1 MEIVE
6 LSLRSSNQFMNDLMD
21 NKIEDGT
28 YFDYDIHSEELF
40 NRRALDLKNRSFQ
53 RDALSSYLFEY
64 TSRCF
69 PGHHKTLN
77 NIERLKDPDSVVVI
91 GGQQAGLLTGP
102 LYTIHKIISIIV
114 LAREQEDKLGL
125 PVIPVF
131 WIAGEDH
138 DFAEINHLFVNKN
151 GVPKKHSIKDS
162 PLKKQS
168 VSQLPLNQ
176 KKTVEWIE
184 EIFEAY
190 GETDFTNQ
198 LIQQLKVDISES
210 DTYVHFFEK
219 VIMNLFRDEGLVLI
233 NSGDPDLRS
242 LEKNCFRLIVDQNQS
257 IYTAVVE
264 QQQKM
269 ISHNYSPIIDLG
281 ENSVNLFYHHD
292 GERFLIERAIN
303 GEFIIPDI
311 NIQFSY
317 AELMDLIETNPEK
330 FSNNVVT
337 RPLMQEFLFPTLA
350 FIAGPGE
357 VTYWAELKKVFS
369 IMEMKMPPV
378 LPRLQIT
385 LLERSIER
393 NLIETGVLLEDLLH
407 NGIEAAMKSYLDSV
421 TPVDMKKIV
430 DEAKKEISSI
440 HSSLIHAA
448 VEIDPS
454 LDPMLQKNGAFIQDH
469 LDFLLKSV
477 EKRQK
482 QKHQV
487 QLSKYK
493 SMELSLAPN
502 LHPQERIWNIYYY
515 INKFGPEFV
524 RDLLKLSYSFNQKH
538 KIVKL

>member
-53 RDALSSYLFEY
+53 RDTLSSYLFEY
-64 TSRCF
+64 TNRCF
-69 PGHHKTLN
+69 PGYHKTLN

-114 LAREQEDKLGL
+114 LAREQEAKLGL

-151 GVPKKHSIKDS
+151 GVPKKHTIKDS

-233 NSGDPDLRS
+233 NSGDPELRN
-242 LEKNCFRLIVDQNQS
+242 LEKACFRLILEQNQS
-257 IYTAVVE
+257 IYAAVVD

-311 NIQFSY
+311 NIHFSY
-317 AELMDLIETNPEK
+317 AELMDLIETTPEK

-369 IMEMKMPPV
+369 VMEMKMPPV
-378 LPRLQIT
+378 MPRLQIT

-393 NLIETGVLLEDLLH
+393 NLIETSVLLEDLLH

-440 HSSLIHAA
+440 HSSLINAA

-493 SMELSLAPN
+493 SMELSLVPN

-524 RDLLKLSYSFNQKH
+524 RDLLNLSYSFNQKH

>member
-21 NKIEDGT
+21 NKIEDGA

-40 NRRALDLKNRSFQ
+40 HRRALDVKNRSFQ
-53 RDALSSYLFEY
+53 RDALSSYLYEY
-64 TSRCF
+64 TNRSF
-69 PGHHKTLN
+69 PGHHKTLK

-102 LYTIHKIISIIV
+102 LYTIHKLISIIV
-114 LAREQEDKLGL
+114 LAKEQEKKLGI

-138 DFAEINHLFVNKN
+138 DFAEINHIFINKG
-151 GVPKKHSIKDS
+151 GVAKKHSIKDS

-176 KKTVEWIE
+176 KRTVEWIE

-190 GETDFTNQ
+190 GETDFTNE
-198 LIQQLKVDISES
+198 LIQQLKIDITES

-233 NSGDPDLRS
+233 NSGDPELRK
-242 LEKNCFRLIVDQNQS
+242 LEKNCFRLIVEQNQS
-257 IYTAVVE
+257 IYSAVVE

-269 ISHNYSPIIDLG
+269 ITQNYSPIIELG
-281 ENSVNLFYHHD
+281 EKNVNMFYHHD
-292 GERFLIERAIN
+292 GERLLIERALN
-303 GEFIIPDI
+303 GEFIVPDI
-311 NIQFSY
+311 NVHFSY
-317 AELMDLIETNPEK
+317 AELIDLIETNPER

-337 RPLMQEFLFPTLA
+337 RPLMQEYLFPTLA

-357 VTYWAELKKVFS
+357 VTYWAELKNVFS
-369 IMEMKMPPV
+369 VMDMKMPPV

-393 NLIETGVLLEDLLH
+393 NLLETGVLIEDLLH
-407 NGIEAAMKSYLDSV
+407 NGIEDEIKSYLDSV
-421 TPVDMKKIV
+421 TPVDMEKIV
-430 DEAKKEISSI
+430 TEAKKEISVI
-440 HSSLIHAA
+440 HSSLIDAA
-448 VEIDPS
+448 VKIDPS
-454 LDPMLQKNGAFIQDH
+454 LDPMLQKNGDFIQKH
-469 LDFLLKSV
+469 LDFLLSSV

-482 QKHQV
+482 QQHEV

-502 LHPQERIWNIYYY
+502 LYPQERVWNIYYY

-524 RDLLKLSYSFNQKH
+524 RELLNLSYSFNQKH